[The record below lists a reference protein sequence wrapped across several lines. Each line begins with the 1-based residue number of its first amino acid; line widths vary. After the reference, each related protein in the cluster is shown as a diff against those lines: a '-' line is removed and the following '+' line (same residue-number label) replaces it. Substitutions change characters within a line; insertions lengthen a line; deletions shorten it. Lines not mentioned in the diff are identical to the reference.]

1 MWALSCSLVNKHSE
15 TQIDRL
21 IPDRRCN
28 KHSGTNTLFKG
39 RYKILPQLTT
49 PLREVHL
56 PMSTLLSL
64 RTTLTR
70 RKILIQMKSCDVS
83 LDLNS
88 IILPRTTWTSSSKN
102 NNKNSSD
109 KNLPKV
115 NSVINSVNWAKA
127 TKKISIKSLSWY
139 KINLQTNLL
148 KITRT
153 RIRRVLILITILLP
167 NRADSSTSKMKMPP
181 REASVKYFRGG
192 GLNSIDDFRKSRNLL
207 MNLNQRSKKLNR
219 SWWKSERIWWSA
231 KRNMKRKPRVF
242 LSSSPLPH

>member
-1 MWALSCSLVNKHSE
+1 MWAPNFNSVNKHSE

-56 PMSTLLSL
+56 PMSIRLNL
-64 RTTLTR
+64 RTSPTR
-70 RKILIQMKSCDVS
+70 RKISIQMKSCDVS

-88 IILPRTTWTSSSKN
+88 IILPKITWTSSSKN
-102 NNKNSSD
+102 NNKNNND

-115 NSVINSVNWAKA
+115 NSVISSVNWAKA

-139 KINLQTNLL
+139 RINLQISLL

-153 RIRRVLILITILLP
+153 TIRRVLILITILLP
-167 NRADSSTSKMKMPP
+167 NRVDSSISKMRMPP
-181 REASVKYFRGG
+181 REASVKYFSGG
-192 GLNSIDDFRKSRNLL
+192 GQNSTEDFRRSRNPL
-207 MNLNQRSKKLNR
+207 MNLKQRSKKPNR

-242 LSSSPLPH
+242 LSSSRLPH